1 MRIKYCNSIL
11 SKFIGLRFSKK
22 LSKDE
27 ALLMINNKE
36 GIFNSCV
43 DMLFVFFPI
52 EVFWLDKNK
61 VIIDKARL
69 RPFSLIKFP
78 KKPAKYILETLPS
91 SIKTTIG
98 SKINF

>member
-1 MRIKYCNSIL
+1 MRIKYCNSTL

-27 ALLMINNKE
+27 VLLITNNEE
-36 GIFNSCV
+36 GTLNSCV

-52 EVFWLDKNK
+52 DVFWLDKDK
-61 VIIDKARL
+61 VIVDKARL
-69 RPFSLIKFP
+69 RPFSLIRFP
-78 KKPAKYILETLPS
+78 RKPAKYILEALPN
-91 SIKTTIG
+91 SIKAGIG

>member
-1 MRIKYCNSIL
+1 MKIKYCNSNL

-27 ALLMINNKE
+27 VLLIINNEE
-36 GIFNSCV
+36 GIFNSCI

-61 VIIDKARL
+61 VIVDKARL
-69 RPFSLIKFP
+69 RPFSLIRFP
-78 KKPAKYILETLPS
+78 RKPAKYILEALPS
-91 SIKTTIG
+91 TINTAIG